1 MTLFDFSRVAQH
13 SKPQQNRDM
22 SQIRLT
28 LYGVLGAS
36 LLATTGSAATIG
48 TQLFADANA
57 PTGTQSDQIVDDVTG
72 LSYQGGVNT
81 DASQS
86 AASAS
91 VNIDLQAGTVK
102 FDASA
107 TTGTRNTSDRREGS
121 IASLDI
127 DITERFKV
135 TGSGSVTFTAAID
148 GILATTLL
156 SPSGIGLAQ
165 AGADLLATIVDP
177 TGFSVDRAVAFQRT
191 SHQIGFDA
199 FTGGDLGDRRFL
211 DIDEI
216 LSVTFDVVDGEF
228 FDLLFSLDAGTST
241 GSGSGTFATGSS
253 ADFLNTATLSFS
265 TSAGVSI
272 AASDS
277 LFLAGSR
284 VDPVSPV
291 PVPAS
296 LPLLMAGMGGLVAL
310 RNRKTRS

>member
-13 SKPQQNRDM
+13 SKPQQNLSI

-48 TQLFADANA
+48 TLLFADANA
-57 PTGTQSDQIVDDVTG
+57 PTGTQSDQIVENVIG
-72 LSYQGGVNT
+72 LSYQGDVNT
-81 DASQS
+81 AASQS
-86 AASAS
+86 AAAAS
-91 VNIDLQAGTVK
+91 VDVDLQAGTVK

-121 IASLDI
+121 AASLDI
-127 DITERFKV
+127 DITERFEV

-148 GILATTLL
+148 GILATTSL
-156 SPSGIGLAQ
+156 SPTSIGLAQ

-177 TGFSVDRAVAFQRT
+177 TGFSVDRAVAFQRI
-191 SHQIGFDA
+191 SHQILTDA

-211 DIDEI
+211 DIDER

-228 FDLLFSLDAGTST
+228 FDLLFSLDARTST
-241 GSGSGTFATGSS
+241 GSGNGTFATGSS
-253 ADFLNTATLSFS
+253 ADFLNTAKLSFS

-272 AASDS
+272 AASNS
-277 LFLAGSR
+277 LFLAGSS

-296 LPLLMAGMGGLVAL
+296 LPLMMAGLGGFVAL
-310 RNRKTRS
+310 RKRKTRS